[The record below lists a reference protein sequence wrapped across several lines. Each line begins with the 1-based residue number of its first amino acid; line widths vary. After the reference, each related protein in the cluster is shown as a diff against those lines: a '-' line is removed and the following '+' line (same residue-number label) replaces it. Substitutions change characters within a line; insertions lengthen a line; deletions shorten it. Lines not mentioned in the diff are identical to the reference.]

1 MRSVRVCSTC
11 QEFSFKFQMKWSFRP
26 DDNAK
31 ISYLC
36 VCNADSVPSWIDRD
50 YTLVEPPSE
59 CPMTEEQRAM
69 TKPFSAQEGEK
80 GKYPAVLLHAL
91 NFMELSRK
99 LSPHGHA
106 IAECIKLSTEPD
118 ERILKLIEEGPGRG
132 CADLRGSHMR

>member
-36 VCNADSVPSWIDRD
+36 VCNADNVPSWIDHD

-59 CPMTEEQRAM
+59 CPLMAEQRGM
-69 TKPFSAQEGEK
+69 TKPFSTKKEK
-80 GKYPAVLLHAL
+80 GKYPIVLLYAL
-91 NFMELSRK
+91 NVMELSKK
-99 LSPHGHA
+99 LSPHRGS

-118 ERILKLIEEGPGRG
+118 EQILKLIDEGPSKG
-132 CADLRGSHMR
+132 CVDIRRSHMG